1 VETEDVVHVLRN
13 VQPAVVPGGRVL
25 DIHPLGIDM
34 AVRSGPRGLG
44 FVDTRKFARV
54 IEAMDEAVAEVC
66 SEGLL
71 TELLTQRRLVAERYD
86 TPEEALEQAAS
97 WVNLRLPARVARRV
111 RDAEVRPIEFIDTVR
126 YRLFS
131 TPS

>member
-13 VQPAVVPGGRVL
+13 VQPAVVPGGQVL

-34 AVRSGPRGLG
+34 AVRAGPLGLG
-44 FVDTRKFARV
+44 FVDATEFARV
-54 IEAMDEAVAEVC
+54 IEEMDEAVAEVC

-71 TELLTQRRLVAERYD
+71 TELLTERRLVAERYD
-86 TPEEALEQAAS
+86 TPEEALEEAAS
-97 WVNLRLPARVARRV
+97 WVNLRLPPRVARRI
-111 RDAEVRPIEFIDTVR
+111 RDAEERPIELVDTVR